1 MDLGGLLVRV
11 FDVRVPNLVFTSDEF
26 DCAFLAAT
34 ALFEVLDVVRW
45 TFEGFLIARMDL
57 TKLFLKGF

>member
-11 FDVRVPNLVFTSDEF
+11 FDVRVPALVLTSDEL

-34 ALFEVLDVVRW
+34 ALFDVLNVVRW
-45 TFEGFLIARMDL
+45 TFEGFLIAS
-57 TKLFLKGF
+57 